1 MSLPLTFLLILTQF
15 GYAVSRDKAFSFLSL
30 FLNVTQISIAY
41 CFSYCRA
48 VPLNVELEASA
59 LIINIVLSYENSTA
73 NEGLTPRG
81 TCAKHILKIWVF
93 NLAAETLITEIHPE

>member
-1 MSLPLTFLLILTQF
+1 
-15 GYAVSRDKAFSFLSL
+15 VSRDKAFSFLSL

-59 LIINIVLSYENSTA
+59 LIINLFSPMRIAL
-73 NEGLTPRG
+73 LM
-81 TCAKHILKIWVF
+81 KDL
-93 NLAAETLITEIHPE
+93 HPEELVQNIF